1 MTAEPDTID
10 LERLYDE
17 DFVAWSREQAAALR
31 RLAAT
36 RRGVP
41 GIDFPHLIEEVEDLG
56 RAESRAVVSQLRRI
70 IEHCLK
76 LSCSPA
82 EDPRRQWQLSIRAAR
97 REIRD
102 RITPVLLHELRA
114 ALDRQ
119 YRIARDDTDYAM
131 RLYDEHEAADRLPGA
146 CPWTLDQLL
155 DADWFPDPQV

>member
-36 RRGVP
+36 RPGVS

-76 LSCSPA
+76 LHYSPA
-82 EDPRRQWQLSIRAAR
+82 QESRRQWALSIIDARSIIEMRMTATIR
-97 REIRD
+97 REAERNLGRNYAIIR
-102 RITPVLLHELRA
+102 RK
-114 ALDRQ
+114 
-119 YRIARDDTDYAM
+119 TDKTM
-131 RLYDEHEAADRLPGA
+131 RLHDEHEAADGLPGA

-155 DADWFPDPQV
+155 DADWMPS